1 MNRQPRTGDFVTSYG
16 DFSAG
21 SMWKWYSQG
30 GDIILFAVYSLGMKL
45 FIGQEQIVSRT
56 DLVYWLLVVP
66 ALLLPALRLRQT
78 IGNLL
83 MGVARP
89 FAVLGLIAGLWC
101 LISKDYSVVPQLVLL
116 VWVAGWATRSE
127 VRLDLRL
134 LMVALLFFYVAGIVK
149 YYVQNDYENH
159 EWLMSEYMP
168 SKAAT
173 KFDEEQG
180 LADLQ
185 QPELPDQEL
194 SGLHLNAWGI
204 LPGQT
209 APAYGPWRISVTP
222 NIASSG
228 IVSVL
233 VIMLSLVWFRPRP
246 LNVATLAF
254 GLYFAI
260 LSFVRSALIALV
272 VFAGS
277 QALLRLV
284 PPRWKLVRVIVV
296 FLLMG
301 GAVGALWLA
310 PYIIYKIQDVELVSR
325 LFLRGE
331 SGLSLADIYR
341 QVYRSWLWSQ
351 HVQIFL
357 SSDYLMGQGGE
368 LAKSAERAMI
378 NYGQPRSDSTAFP
391 TRMLAT
397 YGLPALALVWFI
409 GERCIAHARVNDI
422 WALSVI
428 PALVW
433 LMMTWGAAFHPTNIV
448 YVLALLIIARGSNA
462 FVYAGRNGQ

>member
-1 MNRQPRTGDFVTSYG
+1 MNSQPSIRSVANF
-16 DFSAG
+16 FSEVSAR
-21 SMWKWYSQG
+21 SIWQWYSHG
-30 GDIILFAVYSLGMKL
+30 GDIVLFAVYSLALKL
-45 FIGQEQIVSRT
+45 FIGQEQIVSRS

-66 ALLLPALRLRQT
+66 ALLLPVLRLRQT

-83 MGVARP
+83 IGVGRP
-89 FAVLGLIAGLWC
+89 FSVLGLVAGLWC
-101 LISKDYSVVPQLVLL
+101 LISKDYSAVLQLFLV
-116 VWVAGWATRSE
+116 VWVAGWATRNE

-134 LMVALLFFYVAGIVK
+134 LMVALIIFYFAGIVK
-149 YYVQNDYENH
+149 YYAQEDYERH

-168 SKAAT
+168 SKPAA
-173 KFDEEQG
+173 KFSEEEG
-180 LADLQ
+180 SAHLQ
-185 QPELPDQEL
+185 PPELPDQEL

-209 APAYGPWRISVTP
+209 APAYGPWRVSVTP

-233 VIMLSLVWFRPRP
+233 AIMLSLVWFRPRP
-246 LNVATLAF
+246 INVATLAF

-272 VFAGS
+272 VMTCG

-284 PPRWKLVRVIVV
+284 PARWKLVRLTAV
-296 FLLMG
+296 FLLTIG
-301 GAVGALWLA
+301 TVGALWLA
-310 PYIIYKIQDVELVSR
+310 PYVIYKIQDVELVSR
-325 LFLRGE
+325 LFLREE

-341 QVYRSWLWSQ
+341 QVYRPWLWSQ

-357 SSDYLMGQGGE
+357 SSDYLMGQGSE

-378 NYGQPRSDSTAFP
+378 NYGQPRSDSIAFP

-409 GERCIAHARVNDI
+409 GERCIAHARENDI

-433 LMMTWGAAFHPTNIV
+433 LMMTWGAAFHPTSIV

-462 FVYAGRNGQ
+462 FVGVRRNGL